1 MTATVGVCE
10 RFYRLLAVRF
20 SLFRHPPRGG
30 SADAT
35 FPRWGKERAAAD
47 SPDVAVCF
55 WCCCRGVGTPP
66 PTLRCCGFV
75 EAWVSSKAPSPI
87 PSPCRGRRPRRP
99 GGCRPQGRQERE
111 NMTEPRCGNDRSRGD
126 MRMISPL
133 ASGQILPLP
142 SSASWGIGGCHLP
155 PLGEGNGSCEFA
167 ETLSCGKVLLRNAG
181 DGVPCSSRQKPRTTS
196 GESAAPRRARR
207 PRRAAQQYPRFLQ
220 LRANSQAPPRRE
232 GACVKTHMVYRLCK
246 HMVYTWGSQI
256 PAK

>member
-1 MTATVGVCE
+1 MTAAVGVCE
-10 RFYRLLAVRF
+10 RFYRQQAVRF

-87 PSPCRGRRPRRP
+87 PSPSG

-111 NMTEPRCGNDRSRGD
+111 NVTGPRCGNDRNRGR
-126 MRMISPL
+126 MRTIFPS
-133 ASGQILPLP
+133 AGGHVLPLP
-142 SSASWGIGGCHLP
+142 SSASRGGSADATFPRWGKALFRHSPHGGCHLP
-155 PLGEGNGSCEFA
+155 PLGIGVKLTITGDFKQSKQQKQAKSKDVFA
-167 ETLSCGKVLLRNAG
+167 LKKHKTNEAFQVKKSSYQHESSCGAKQSVRNIQPLIPAI
-181 DGVPCSSRQKPRTTS
+181 TTS
-196 GESAAPRRARR
+196 AR
-207 PRRAAQQYPRFLQ
+207 
-220 LRANSQAPPRRE
+220 
-232 GACVKTHMVYRLCK
+232 
-246 HMVYTWGSQI
+246 
-256 PAK
+256 